1 MSVPLYFSYDI
12 YLQNMIACNHI
23 RMSKVS
29 KDILTSE
36 FRSFLGEYQDFLMV

>member
-12 YLQNMIACNHI
+12 FANMIACNHI